1 MHHPSRISQ
10 SFHTPRKLLL
20 QLRALAFEKMVVRSA
35 WKNLAGFVVWGAG
48 RDGKDFVKAIS
59 AEVRERIVCFVNVDP
74 KKINHGFNENQQLK
88 LRIPILHFS

>member
-20 QLRALAFEKMVVRSA
+20 QLRALAFEKMV
-35 WKNLAGFVVWGAG
+35 GFVVWGAG
-48 RDGKDFVKAIS
+48 RDGKDFVKVIS